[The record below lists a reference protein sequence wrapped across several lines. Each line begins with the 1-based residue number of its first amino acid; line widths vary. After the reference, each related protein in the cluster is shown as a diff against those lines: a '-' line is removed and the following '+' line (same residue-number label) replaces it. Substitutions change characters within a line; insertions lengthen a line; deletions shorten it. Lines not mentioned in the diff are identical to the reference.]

1 MEIVI
6 ENVSMAD
13 EEFHQLI
20 SGETGDALRQ
30 TAKNYL
36 GSQGVTENQ
45 LARLKENGG
54 QEYEELRRKMAEHA
68 INVVSL
74 PATDRHIRL
83 DISFDGGKKA

>member
-1 MEIVI
+1 MEIII
-6 ENVSMAD
+6 ENAGMAD

-30 TAKNYL
+30 KAKNYL
-36 GSQGVTENQ
+36 GSQDISENQ
-45 LARLKENGG
+45 LAKLKESSG

-68 INVVSL
+68 IEVVNL
-74 PATDRHIRL
+74 PPRDSQIRL